1 MPILPYKGV
10 WPRIAADAFI
20 APSATIAGDVV
31 IASGASVW
39 FGAVIRADSAAVRVG
54 ERSNVQD
61 NCVIHVDEGMPCV
74 IGAEVTL
81 GHGAV
86 IHGATVEDGA
96 MVGMGA
102 TVLNGAVVGAG
113 CIVAARA
120 LVPEGRQFAA
130 GQLIMGVPGK
140 VARAVTEAERQRV
153 AEGVRH
159 YQRYAREYH
168 AALDQPASDRPA
180 SDRPAFDRPASDQS
194 GK

>member
-10 WPRIAADAFI
+10 WPRIAEDAFV
-20 APSATIAGDVV
+20 APNATIAGDVM

-39 FGAVIRADSAAVRVG
+39 FGAVIRADSAAVRIG

-61 NCVIHVDEGMPCV
+61 NCVIHVDEGIPCV
-74 IGAEVTL
+74 IGADVTL

-86 IHGATVEDGA
+86 VHGATVEDGA
-96 MVGMGA
+96 MIGMGA

-120 LVPEGRQFAA
+120 LIPEGKRIAA

-140 VARAVTEAERQRV
+140 VTRAVTEAERQRV
-153 AEGVRH
+153 AEGVGH
-159 YQRYAREYH
+159 YQRYALEYR
-168 AALDQPASDRPA
+168 AALDQS
-180 SDRPAFDRPASDQS
+180 SSVQS
-194 GK
+194 GS